1 MLESMLPLIIISLA
15 FGLAAWL
22 IFMWAVKTGQFDDI
36 EGPKHR
42 MLDDD
47 DEVRRED
54 GKDKKKDKE
63 KTDTTG
69 GDAK

>member
-1 MLESMLPLIIISLA
+1 MLESMLPLIIISLC
-15 FGLAAWL
+15 FGIAAWL

-47 DEVRRED
+47 DEGPAARRAT
-54 GKDKKKDKE
+54 GDKKKGDK
-63 KTDTTG
+63 
-69 GDAK
+69 GD

>member
-1 MLESMLPLIIISLA
+1 MLDSMVPLIIISLA

-47 DEVRRED
+47 DEVRRDGGGGKKED
-54 GKDKKKDKE
+54 KDDK
-63 KTDTTG
+63 
-69 GDAK
+69 